1 MCGSILCDDKEK
13 KERRRKKK
21 RPNTSEPRQ
30 SHSRRR
36 WHRRRRLLLLRVVVV
51 VVVVSGGGGGGG
63 QRLSLM
69 MMFFFCDAMI
79 DDVREAAL
87 FRRDQRSTHL
97 IGRFLCGSRQS
108 PNTII
113 FDFFSSPALRRIKIL
128 LNRLTSLKNV
138 TSSSSF

>member
-1 MCGSILCDDKEK
+1 MFVTKKNKRRHVSTPRAVSDSIKRFEWPQKGLSIYVASTPRRVDPFSATTTKKK
-13 KERRRKKK
+13 KERRKKK
-21 RPNTSEPRQ
+21 RTNTSEPRQ

-36 WHRRRRLLLLRVVVV
+36 LLRVVVV

-87 FRRDQRSTHL
+87 FRRDQ
-97 IGRFLCGSRQS
+97 I
-108 PNTII
+108 
-113 FDFFSSPALRRIKIL
+113 
-128 LNRLTSLKNV
+128 
-138 TSSSSF
+138 

>member
-1 MCGSILCDDKEK
+1 VCGSILCDDKEK
-13 KERRRKKK
+13 KERRKKK
-21 RPNTSEPRQ
+21 RTNTSEPRQ

-36 WHRRRRLLLLRVVVV
+36 RRRRVVV
-51 VVVVSGGGGGGG
+51 VVVVSGGGGGG

-69 MMFFFCDAMI
+69 MMMFFFCDFSMI

-128 LNRLTSLKNV
+128 LNRLASLKNV